1 MTSPPSV
8 VPSVTPSSLL
18 GEAGRQLMDAVARNP
33 PPTKSAYFVGNNQGV
48 ENQVVSSFGNQE
60 EKNSATSYPGQSTR
74 NPHYQHQQPGQNP
87 NSMLV
92 KEFATAEIYA
102 QRLQSFYPSCGI
114 PNFTLPSV
122 WKSPNQRE
130 MRLYFDLNIPRL
142 TNSVRRSHTTIMWA
156 KLRLFV
162 TAGPG
167 CRQALSSGIGMI
179 IKITLIFK
187 LKF

>member
-18 GEAGRQLMDAVARNP
+18 GEAGRQLMDAVARAP
-33 PPTKSAYFVGNNQGV
+33 PPTKSAYFGNGGLNEQAV
-48 ENQVVSSFGNQE
+48 ENQVVASSGT
-60 EKNSATSYPGQSTR
+60 NSETTYPGQTTR
-74 NPHYQHQQPGQNP
+74 NPLYQQQQP
-87 NSMLV
+87 NSLLV

-130 MRLYFDLNIPRL
+130 MRLFFDLNIPRL

-167 CRQALSSGIGMI
+167 CRQALSSGIGNY
-179 IKITLIFK
+179 
-187 LKF
+187 

>member
-8 VPSVTPSSLL
+8 MPSVTPSSLQ
-18 GEAGRQLMDAVARNP
+18 GEAGKQMIDAVARAP
-33 PPTKSAYFVGNNQGV
+33 PPTKSAYFGGGPGFTNDQ
-48 ENQVVSSFGNQE
+48 SSLDHNP
-60 EKNSATSYPGQSTR
+60 ASYGGS
-74 NPHYQHQQPGQNP
+74 P
-87 NSMLV
+87 NSNSDQGAMPFRTTGNPLYGGYQQQNQQNSLV

-102 QRLQSFYPSCGI
+102 RRLQSFYPSCGI
-114 PNFTLPSV
+114 PSFTLPSV

-142 TNSVRRSHTTIMWA
+142 TNIARRSHTTIMWA

-167 CRQALSSGIGMI
+167 CRQQPSATG
-179 IKITLIFK
+179 
-187 LKF
+187 